1 MAKKYYVGKYSTPY
15 CGTEEY
21 HLFLAESPRE
31 VEDWMEEGIYDY
43 SSLYEYLVGEPDNF
57 DSEEEYERAI
67 EWYQDDCYYEVWE
80 ATEEDIYN
88 YFNGKEDAE
97 EI

>member
-1 MAKKYYVGKYSTPY
+1 MAKKYYIGKYSSPY

-21 HLFLAESPRE
+21 HLFLAESEYE
-31 VEDWMEEGIYDY
+31 VEGWMDEGLSDY
-43 SSLYEYLVGEPDNF
+43 SYLYDYLVGSPDNF
-57 DSEEEYERAI
+57 DSEEEYEDAI
-67 EWYQDDCYYEVWE
+67 EWYQDGCYYEVWE
-80 ATEEDIYN
+80 ATEKDIHN